1 MLLHGFRIQRLT
13 GPAKA
18 AEDTE
23 KTAVFHYSKVKQ
35 VTQDAA
41 LSDRTCSSE
50 CNIITSHSRG
60 SVPIW
65 RRPGRDQQR
74 RTGPFEMQKTP
85 RAKRFRH
92 VAAFAVVVVGSAF
105 LIANPFTPSARAQN
119 AAAPAAAQPVA
130 PPAAAAP
137 ATPSTAPI
145 TPTSPAPAAEAPSAP
160 ANAAAPA
167 AIDQPVGQTSVSRT
181 QLPQDLSPWG
191 MFQDADRL
199 VKGVL
204 IGLALASLVTWTVYI
219 AKTFELRTA
228 RREVRDGLRILT
240 KAATLAQAHEQLRNG
255 TTPVAQLMQAAAQE
269 IRLSAS
275 ARGDGLKERIAWQL
289 ERLEMANSRKISRG
303 TGVLATVGSTA
314 PFVGLFGTVWGI
326 MNSFIGI
333 SNAHT
338 TNLAV
343 VAPGIAQAL
352 LATALGLAAAI
363 PAVMIYNV
371 LARQTAH
378 YRALLGDASALI
390 MGLVSRDLDRAK
402 LPLVQ
407 AAE

>member
-1 MLLHGFRIQRLT
+1 MLLPGIAIQRLT
-13 GPAKA
+13 ALAKA
-18 AEDTE
+18 AEDAE

-35 VTQDAA
+35 VTPDVP
-41 LSDRTCSSE
+41 LFDRTRLRE

-65 RRPGRDQQR
+65 RKAGRVQQS
-74 RTGPFEMQKTP
+74 GPFEMQKTP

-92 VAAFAVVVVGSAF
+92 LAAFAVLGSALVF
-105 LIANPFTPSARAQN
+105 ANPFAQSAHAQN
-119 AAAPAAAQPVA
+119 AAPAAAPATAQPNA

-137 ATPSTAPI
+137 TTPSAMS
-145 TPTSPAPAAEAPSAP
+145 SPAPAAEAPSAP

-167 AIDQPVGQTSVSRT
+167 ATDQPVGQTTVSRA

-269 IRLSAS
+269 IRLSAN

-289 ERLEMANSRKISRG
+289 ERLEMATSRKISRG

-378 YRALLGDASALI
+378 YRALLGDASALV
-390 MGLVSRDLDRAK
+390 MALVSRDLDRAK
-402 LPLVQ
+402 LPLAQ

>member
-1 MLLHGFRIQRLT
+1 MLLPGFPIPRLT
-13 GPAKA
+13 ARVKA

-35 VTQDAA
+35 VTLDAPIF
-41 LSDRTCSSE
+41 DRTRLRE
-50 CNIITSHSRG
+50 CNIITSHSLG

-65 RRPGRDQQR
+65 RRPGRVQQS
-74 RTGPFEMQKTP
+74 GPFEMQKTP

-92 VAAFAVVVVGSAF
+92 VAAFAVLGSAL
-105 LIANPFTPSARAQN
+105 LIANPFAQTARAQN
-119 AAAPAAAQPVA
+119 ASAPPAPTAAQPVA
-130 PPAAAAP
+130 PPAASPAAP
-137 ATPSTAPI
+137 AS
-145 TPTSPAPAAEAPSAP
+145 PTPAAETPSAP
-160 ANAAAPA
+160 ANAGAPA
-167 AIDQPVGQTSVSRT
+167 ATEQPVGQTSVSHT

-191 MFQDADRL
+191 MFEDADRL

-204 IGLALASLVTWTVYI
+204 IGLAFASLVTWTVFI

-228 RREVRDGLRILT
+228 RREVRDGLRILGN
-240 KAATLAQAHEQLRNG
+240 AATLAQAHEHLRNG
-255 TTPVAQLMQAAAQE
+255 TTPVAHLMQAAAQE
-269 IRLSAS
+269 IRLSAN

-289 ERLEMANSRKISRG
+289 ERLEMATSRKISRG

-371 LARQTAH
+371 LARQTTH
-378 YRALLGDASALI
+378 YRALLGDASALV

-402 LPLVQ
+402 LPLAQ

>member
-1 MLLHGFRIQRLT
+1 MLLRRFCIQRLT
-13 GPAKA
+13 GPAKT
-18 AEDTE
+18 AEDAE
-23 KTAVFHYSKVKQ
+23 KTTVFYYSKVKQ
-35 VTQDAA
+35 VTPDVPLFDQTG
-41 LSDRTCSSE
+41 LTE

-65 RRPGRDQQR
+65 RGPRRDQQS
-74 RTGPFEMQKTP
+74 GPFEMQKTP

-92 VAAFAVVVVGSAF
+92 VAAFAVVVLGSAF
-105 LIANPFTPSARAQN
+105 LIANPLAQSARAQN
-119 AAAPAAAQPVA
+119 ASAPPAPTAAQPVA
-130 PPAAAAP
+130 AP
-137 ATPSTAPI
+137 ATSPVAPA
-145 TPTSPAPAAEAPSAP
+145 SPAPATEAPAAP

-167 AIDQPVGQTSVSRT
+167 ATEQPVGQTTVSRA

-191 MFQDADRL
+191 MFEDADRL

-228 RREVRDGLRILT
+228 RREVRDGLRILG
-240 KAATLAQAHEQLRNG
+240 KAATLAQANEQLRNA
-255 TTPVAQLMQAAAQE
+255 TTPVAHLMQAAAQE
-269 IRLSAS
+269 IRLSAN

-289 ERLEMANSRKISRG
+289 ERLEMATSRKISRG

-378 YRALLGDASALI
+378 YRALLGDASALV

-402 LPLVQ
+402 LPLAQ

>member
-1 MLLHGFRIQRLT
+1 
-13 GPAKA
+13 
-18 AEDTE
+18 
-23 KTAVFHYSKVKQ
+23 
-35 VTQDAA
+35 
-41 LSDRTCSSE
+41 
-50 CNIITSHSRG
+50 
-60 SVPIW
+60 
-65 RRPGRDQQR
+65 
-74 RTGPFEMQKTP
+74 MQKTP
-85 RAKRFRH
+85 RAKRFRL
-92 VAAFAVVVVGSAF
+92 VAAFAVLGGAL
-105 LIANPFTPSARAQN
+105 LIANPFAPSAHAQN
-119 AAAPAAAQPVA
+119 ADAPPAPVATQPVA
-130 PPAAAAP
+130 PTTSSAAP
-137 ATPSTAPI
+137 TST
-145 TPTSPAPAAEAPSAP
+145 APAAEAPSAP
-160 ANAAAPA
+160 ANAAVPTAT
-167 AIDQPVGQTSVSRT
+167 DQPVGQTTVSRT

-204 IGLALASLVTWTVYI
+204 IGLAFASLVTWTVYI

-240 KAATLAQAHEQLRNG
+240 KAATLAQANEQLRNG
-255 TTPVAQLMQAAAQE
+255 TTPVAHLMQAAAQE
-269 IRLSAS
+269 IRLSAN

-289 ERLEMANSRKISRG
+289 ERLEMATSRKISRG

-371 LARQTAH
+371 LARQTTH

-390 MGLVSRDLDRAK
+390 MALVSRDLDRAK
-402 LPLVQ
+402 LPLAQ